1 MILPSASW
9 RRLSS
14 LRSAI
19 MLYPYVAFDLR
30 PAMMRAVLKG
40 GFTMLNRENAVLVFI
55 DVQGRLSELVD
66 GAEALFKNLRR
77 LLEGMKA
84 LGVPV
89 VVTEQIPEKLGST
102 REEFLSLIS
111 EPPVSKTS
119 FSCCGEKA
127 FCKAVE
133 KLKRT
138 QVILCGIETH
148 VCVYQ
153 TALDLLEAGYEVQ
166 VVTDAVSS
174 RDPANKALAL
184 RRLEVEGVSL
194 TGTEMV
200 LFELLN
206 DAKDPAFKSVL
217 QIVK

>member
-1 MILPSASW
+1 
-9 RRLSS
+9 LSKVWKFGQD
-14 LRSAI
+14 A
-19 MLYPYVAFDLR
+19 ADLTED
-30 PAMMRAVLKG
+30 K
-40 GFTMLNRENAVLVFI
+40 TMLNRKNAVLVFI
-55 DVQGRLSELVD
+55 DVQGRLAELVD
-66 GAEALFKNLRR
+66 GADALFKNLRR

-84 LGVPV
+84 LEIPV
-89 VVTEQIPEKLGST
+89 IVTEQIPEKLGAT
-102 REEFLSLIS
+102 REEFQPFIT
-111 EPPVSKTS
+111 EPPISKTS
-119 FSCCGEKA
+119 FSCGGEPA
-127 FCKAVE
+127 FAKAVE
-133 KLKRT
+133 HLKRT

-206 DAKDPAFKSVL
+206 DAKDPAFKPVL

>member
-1 MILPSASW
+1 M
-9 RRLSS
+9 LS
-14 LRSAI
+14 R
-19 MLYPYVAFDLR
+19 
-30 PAMMRAVLKG
+30 K
-40 GFTMLNRENAVLVFI
+40 NAVLVFI

-66 GAEALFKNLRR
+66 GSGVLFENLRR

-84 LGVPV
+84 LEIPI
-89 VVTEQIPEKLGST
+89 VVTEQLPEKLGST
-102 REEFLSLIS
+102 RDEFQPLIS
-111 EPPVSKTS
+111 ETPVSKTS
-119 FSCCGEKA
+119 FSCCGEKM
-127 FCKAVE
+127 FCKTVE

-174 RDPANKALAL
+174 RDPANKGLAL

-200 LFELLN
+200 LFELLG
-206 DAKDPAFKSVL
+206 DASDPAFKSIL

>member
-1 MILPSASW
+1 LQAGENSGRIQQISGRKLFM
-9 RRLSS
+9 LS
-14 LRSAI
+14 R
-19 MLYPYVAFDLR
+19 
-30 PAMMRAVLKG
+30 K
-40 GFTMLNRENAVLVFI
+40 NAVLVFI
-55 DVQGRLSELVD
+55 DVQGSLSELVD
-66 GAEALFKNLRR
+66 GAGVLFENLRR

-84 LGVPV
+84 LDVPV
-89 VVTEQIPEKLGST
+89 VVTEQIPEKLGAT
-102 REEFLSLIS
+102 REEFQPLIS
-111 EPPVSKTS
+111 EIPISKTS

-200 LFELLN
+200 LFELLG
-206 DAKDPAFKSVL
+206 DAKSPEFKPIL
-217 QIVK
+217 NIVK